1 MRLAL
6 LPLALLTA
14 CEWPFS
20 SSKCEEADPTAKCDV
35 AGDTG
40 DTADPGEHIDEGEL
54 DTGDTDDGDDTGEI
68 DPLELPV
75 GAHARWERA
84 CGPADGA
91 AMVLVVGLA
100 EPTCEAVHA
109 APTLR
114 VMVWQDVALTG
125 TWSIGPDLSEDAFGQ
140 WQSADD
146 VDGFASADAGSLTI
160 AADAGG
166 AFTATGRVEFGGLGV
181 VLLDA
186 TPALDCTA
194 EQPVCG

>member
-1 MRLAL
+1 MRLAP
-6 LPLALLTA
+6 LPLLVVPVLSA
-14 CEWPFS
+14 CGFLPGYRD
-20 SSKCEEADPTAKCDV
+20 CGADPTAKCDV
-35 AGDTG
+35 GVDTG
-40 DTADPGEHIDEGEL
+40 DTASDP
-54 DTGDTDDGDDTGEI
+54 DTGDTGAPEDSGDTGEI

-125 TWSIGPDLSEDAFGQ
+125 TWSIGPDLAEDAFGQ